1 MDHPFDGLFKL
12 FQNPVFLSAALAW
25 IVAQGWKMIAAAR
38 KYGFSLKIL
47 GESGGMPSGH
57 SATVTAMT
65 TACAVHYG
73 MDSAIF
79 AVALFLSLIVIYDAS
94 GVRYQSG
101 QEADILNRLR
111 ERDIREG
118 KEPLMKE
125 PLKVKHGHTMPEILV
140 GMAVGFVSAILVCCL
155 VF

>member
-25 IVAQGWKMIAAAR
+25 IVAQGWKVIAAAR
-38 KYGFSLKIL
+38 KYGFSMKIL

-65 TACAVHYG
+65 ISCALHYG
-73 MDSAIF
+73 LDSATF
-79 AVALFLSLIVIYDAS
+79 AVAFFLSLIVIYDAS

-101 QEADILNRLR
+101 QEADILNKLR
-111 ERDIREG
+111 ERDIKEG
-118 KEPLMKE
+118 KEPLTDK
-125 PLKVKHGHTMPEILV
+125 PLKVKRGHTTPEIAAGMLV
-140 GMAVGFVSAILVCCL
+140 GLAAAVFVNLFI
-155 VF
+155 